1 MFCALR
7 DGTVEKAVF
16 VGSSNAGRL
25 AGSTSMLGVDV
36 HQITS
41 SGWKITQETVCK
53 LLPDLESLLATLP
66 ADTPVVIFAVDN
78 SVFMCAAEDGSMA
91 PLKKLPEIGGGF
103 HAVGELVVAPD
114 RSLVYMMANLK
125 QIAAACGDRPVFIVS
140 PIFASPCL
148 PAIPRPD
155 T

>member
-1 MFCALR
+1 MFCALC

-41 SGWKITQETVCK
+41 SGWKITQETVSSCSG
-53 LLPDLESLLATLP
+53 LGNIPGNSAGGYTC
-66 ADTPVVIFAVDN
+66 VVIFAVDN
-78 SVFMCAAEDGSMA
+78 SGFMCAAEDGSMA

-114 RSLVYMMANLK
+114 RSLVYTMANLK
-125 QIAAACGDRPVFIVS
+125 QIVAACKD
-140 PIFASPCL
+140 
-148 PAIPRPD
+148 
-155 T
+155 